1 MLAAVSYYFPGGS
14 KWEAVSDNVDPR
26 VMAWLIINPDSG
38 PGYGSAFAE
47 GGSTHTAYTS
57 QIADSQR
64 LGHTVLAY
72 VTTNYHDHKFEAQ
85 RQFWFA
91 ASHASGSLSALRKDE
106 SGNLQPVEHGLP
118 AGFGPVWVSSE
129 GALPSGLTERTNYWV
144 IPDATAEK
152 FRLANSQPNALAG
165 NPENISTDG
174 SGRHML
180 GISRS
185 PDNIQNVK
193 DEIDLYLQRFP
204 TLQGFFFDEMHSG
217 DAEDE
222 RYYGDIYQYV
232 HDQGLYV
239 VQNPGTSFPDSMID
253 LADTF
258 MSFEGKFKRQTPED
272 DELPDEAFYMNFT
285 PPTWQADH
293 PAAKFWHCIKN
304 VSSADYCAVYARWRA
319 FHAEYLW
326 IDEAAAEY
334 TAPPSYLPELEELE
348 AGLGDGGC
356 PGL

>member
-26 VMAWLIINPDSG
+26 VMAWLIINPNSG
-38 PGYGSAFAE
+38 PGYGRAFTE
-47 GGSTHTAYTS
+47 GGSTHTAYTG
-57 QIADSQR
+57 QIVDSQR

-72 VTTNYHDHKFEAQ
+72 VTTNYHDHQLDVQ

-91 ASHASGSLSALRKDE
+91 ASHATDSFTALREDG

-118 AGFGPVWVSSE
+118 AGFGPVWVTSE

-144 IPDATAEK
+144 IPDATAER
-152 FRLANSQPNALAG
+152 FRLADSQPNALAG
-165 NPENISTDG
+165 NSEAISTDG
-174 SGRHML
+174 GGRHML

-185 PDNIQNVK
+185 PENIQNVR
-193 DEIDLYLQRFP
+193 DEIDLYLQRYP

-217 DAEDE
+217 DADDE
-222 RYYGDIYQYV
+222 GYYGAIYAYV
-232 HDQGLYV
+232 HDRGLYV
-239 VQNPGTSFPDSMID
+239 VQNPGTDFPEPMID

-258 MSFEGKFKRQTPED
+258 MSFEGKLD
-272 DELPDEAFYMNFT
+272 SYMNFT
-285 PPTWQADH
+285 PPSWQANH
-293 PAAKFWHCIKN
+293 PATKFWHCIKN

-334 TAPPSYLPELEELE
+334 TAPPSYLPALEELE

-356 PGL
+356 PGV